1 MAFVPATDRTE
12 LPRGIARVDRRG
24 GQGRTATPGGIDDT
38 GFARSGRTSA
48 HGSNRAPEEGS
59 IDRKLTLDFEAL
71 SVNSFATG
79 EAQDARGTVNGHAF
93 GQTLTTCDPY
103 GACNTRNTC
112 TSKLC

>member
-1 MAFVPATDRTE
+1 M
-12 LPRGIARVDRRG
+12 
-24 GQGRTATPGGIDDT
+24 
-38 GFARSGRTSA
+38 
-48 HGSNRAPEEGS
+48 
-59 IDRKLTLDFEAL
+59 
-71 SVNSFATG
+71 NSFATG